1 MLRDPAVY
9 FVCEGVEGGIATGA
23 TWPVPPCFLDRTAAS
38 AAAAAVAAAAG
49 ADPAKREPNA
59 LRGAP
64 AAEACAHELVA
75 AWLGYGVASA
85 LLLLGAASCLLRGCH
100 VRMRDDP
107 PPPSEIVYSI
117 ARSEPVGSTVG
128 SIRSRT
134 VYDYSL

>member
-1 MLRDPAVY
+1 M
-9 FVCEGVEGGIATGA
+9 
-23 TWPVPPCFLDRTAAS
+23 PPCFLDRTAASATAAS

-85 LLLLGAASCLLRGCH
+85 LLLLGAASCLLRGCR

>member
-1 MLRDPAVY
+1 M
-9 FVCEGVEGGIATGA
+9 EGGIATGA
-23 TWPVPPCFLDRTAAS
+23 TWPVPPCFLDRTTASAAVAAS
-38 AAAAAVAAAAG
+38 ATAAVAAAAG
-49 ADPAKREPNA
+49 ADPAKREANA

-64 AAEACAHELVA
+64 AAEACAQELVA
-75 AWLGYGVASA
+75 VWLGYGVASV
-85 LLLLGAASCLLRGCH
+85 LLLLGAASCLLRGCR

-128 SIRSRT
+128 STRART